1 MANFVAA
8 VPHDLEPLPRYT
20 RDPETSSVTSVAPS
34 YTSEVYHFPSSI
46 IRTMR
51 VSNQ

>member
-1 MANFVAA
+1 MANFVAT

-34 YTSEVYHFPSSI
+34 YTSEVSHLPPPAI
-46 IRTMR
+46 QTAC
-51 VSNQ
+51 VSN